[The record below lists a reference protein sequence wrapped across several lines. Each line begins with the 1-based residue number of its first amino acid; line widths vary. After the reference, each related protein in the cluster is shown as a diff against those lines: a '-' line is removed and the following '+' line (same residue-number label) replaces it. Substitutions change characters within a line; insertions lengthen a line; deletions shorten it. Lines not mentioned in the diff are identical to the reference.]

1 MRSADINSH
10 ERLGDFSQRT
20 YNISSSRNG
29 SQINTQIQITVSAI
43 PRAIMAT
50 GHRAMIVKMLFLGII
65 G

>member
-1 MRSADINSH
+1 MRSADTNSH
-10 ERLGDFSQRT
+10 ERLGDFARSA
-20 YNISSSRNG
+20 YSKSSSRNG
-29 SQINTQIQITVSAI
+29 SQINTQIQIAVSAI